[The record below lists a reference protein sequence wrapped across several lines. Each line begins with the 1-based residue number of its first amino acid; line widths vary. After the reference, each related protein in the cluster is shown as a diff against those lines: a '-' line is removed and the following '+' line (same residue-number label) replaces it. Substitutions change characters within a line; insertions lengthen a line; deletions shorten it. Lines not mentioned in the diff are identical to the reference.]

1 MATWDDSESSEDESD
16 SEDENA
22 NLALMATTTDDSDC
36 ESEPKEVFSEF
47 TRAELAESLSELLE
61 NYSKLKIK
69 YKKLKK
75 SLASDLEKHETE
87 KSELIEN
94 NFKLKEEIQNA

>member
-1 MATWDDSESSEDESD
+1 METWDDSESSKDESV

-22 NLALMATTTDDSDC
+22 NLALMATTADDSDC
-36 ESEPKEVFSEF
+36 ESEPREVFSEF
-47 TRAELAESLSELLE
+47 SREELADSLSELLE

-75 SLASDLEKHETE
+75 SLAFDFEKLETE
-87 KSELIEN
+87 KSELLEN
-94 NFKLKEEIQNA
+94 NLKL